1 MFKRV
6 QFIRRGRFLKY
17 STQKKV
23 RKNDEDLIP
32 ILRVWFGFL
41 VQYLNLGVVYPLW
54 LARMP
59 TTEGNFHS
67 KMSGTKK
74 CHAWLLAVERGA
86 NRQ

>member
-41 VQYLNLGVVYPLW
+41 VQYLNLGVVYPL
-54 LARMP
+54 
-59 TTEGNFHS
+59 
-67 KMSGTKK
+67 
-74 CHAWLLAVERGA
+74 
-86 NRQ
+86 